1 MSTRG
6 SWAGGSPPTAAC
18 RSLGQITGSADPW
31 RGLCARACVGLAPR
45 RYHSHPHLAVVPSHV
60 DVRTQALYQQM
71 DSTFIGL
78 IFSVFNSGRVVPG
91 VATGTQETVEADGAM
106 MVSMHA
112 HGSGRMQVTAF
123 QSGAV
128 DARGQHLP
136 PLPPH
141 SVSNWAHGPP
151 ADWPSHTQASS
162 PASYVHKEVV
172 RVRASGRASERACV
186 RATACM
192 HTRWMCVYVCVQI

>member
-1 MSTRG
+1 MG
-6 SWAGGSPPTAAC
+6 DGN
-18 RSLGQITGSADPW
+18 
-31 RGLCARACVGLAPR
+31 

-71 DSTFIGL
+71 DSAFVGL

-91 VATGTQETVEADGAM
+91 VATGTQELVESDGTM

-112 HGSGRMQVTAF
+112 HGSGRVQVTAF

-128 DARGQHLP
+128 DANGRHVP

-141 SVSNWAHGPP
+141 SVSNWTEGAP
-151 ADWPSHTQASS
+151 ADWPSESHCST
-162 PASYVHKEVV
+162 PASYVHKEVLRPSVQSPV
-172 RVRASGRASERACV
+172 R
-186 RATACM
+186 
-192 HTRWMCVYVCVQI
+192 